1 MTRLVRL
8 AQAALALVLLGALL
22 ALAPVLLASFGN
34 PIREVLDTFA
44 DELTSDA
51 ARTEALLVAVLTT
64 VGWVCWLMVVAAVVV
79 ETVATIR
86 GTVAR
91 PLPLLPGIQPAVR
104 TLLSAVTLA
113 STVLPAVASGAATL
127 PPPPAH
133 ALLDDP
139 DLISHA
145 AEPAAATPVGPSYLV
160 ERGDT
165 WWSIAQTL
173 LGSGSRWDEVVDA
186 NAGSVMADGTAITA
200 DTARPRPGWTLAL
213 PPGAVLPLQTPAPT
227 VPSPDVQVHVV
238 EAGDSLWDIADT
250 YLGDDSN
257 QAVADAVA
265 AIAAVNN
272 IENPNVV
279 HVGQQLVI
287 PETISEQSSSGLDR
301 PQPDQVV
308 VDTGDTL
315 WDLADEHLGDGERYD
330 EIVDLNAGVPQSD
343 GTMLVDPNVIEPGW
357 ILDLPSPVDSEPTPE
372 AAEPAPPAS
381 SKPADL
387 RPAPDPG
394 PESPAEA
401 TPAPAAPV
409 DAAPRPAP
417 TVPPANIE
425 PPSSPTRDLPDAPDS
440 DVDDDAGDEA
450 PTGVPVGLVGAG
462 LTAAAVIVMLE
473 RRRRVQRQRRPTG
486 HLLPSPPP
494 KVTDAE
500 VELRAAAPVSA
511 LERVMVA
518 VQAAAAGSGID
529 GLPPVRYVTVT
540 DGEIVVALVGG
551 HPAPPGFTNRA
562 PDQWVTTESHGA
574 LVDLAGGSVDPLP
587 LLCPIGA
594 APDGLEVLID
604 LERHGAIA
612 VAGAP
617 DATIGLL
624 RSIALAMATVPWAA
638 APQLS
643 TVGLAGEITGLPWVS
658 LADTLT
664 DALARLD
671 AHAAEVTAALPHAG
685 ASLAQA
691 RASGATPD
699 AWNPAVVVSS
709 EPPWE
714 THQPALASR
723 ATAAP
728 GAAAVVFPAPSG
740 DTAGAFLR
748 VDGARMVSFDG
759 LDLEVVAACLSSD
772 DLRVVG
778 ELLGD
783 AERTDTEPAPEQY
796 RPAGVRPSEAT
807 VDAVG
812 DVDVLVR
819 VMGPVAVDRL
829 VDDRTIEVDFAR
841 GKSRE
846 AVVFMACRDDGAGV
860 TADSV
865 EAALW
870 PAGAN
875 SRRTFNNTITDAR
888 RALGESA
895 DAERYLPNASEG
907 LYRISGRVT
916 TDFEL
921 FWATVEAANSTEDAT
936 AAADLLRQALS
947 LVRGEPFTG
956 VGLDYAWTAP
966 TRTAVQTAV
975 IDVADE
981 LGEVLLA
988 SGDLRGAERAARA
1001 GLAAA
1006 PGEERLY
1013 RLLMRAAAAS
1023 GSRPMV
1029 ERIWR
1034 ELRDVLAD
1042 PDHGIE
1048 PEGTISDETI
1058 ALFNELT
1065 SGTNKR
1071 RSA

>member
-34 PIREVLDTFA
+34 PIREVLDTFS

-51 ARTEALLVAVLTT
+51 ARTEALLVAVLTS

-113 STVLPAVASGAATL
+113 STVLPAVASGAVTL

-133 ALLDDP
+133 ELLDDP

-145 AEPAAATPVGPSYLV
+145 AEPADAPAAATPVGPSYLV

-173 LGSGSRWDEVVDA
+173 LGSGSRWDELVHA
-186 NAGSVMADGTAITA
+186 NAGSVMADGTTITV

-213 PPGAVLPLQTPAPT
+213 PPGAVLPLQTPAPAAAA
-227 VPSPDVQVHVV
+227 SDAQVHVV

-250 YLGDDSN
+250 YVADDSN

-272 IENPNVV
+272 LEDPNVV
-279 HVGQQLVI
+279 HVGQQLII
-287 PETISEQSSSGLDR
+287 PETISEQPSLDLDR

-308 VDTGDTL
+308 VETGDTL
-315 WDLADEHLGDGERYD
+315 WNLADEHLDDGERFD
-330 EIVDLNAGVPQSD
+330 EIVELNAGVPQPD

-357 ILDLPSPVDSEPTPE
+357 ILDLPSAIEVDPTPE
-372 AAEPAPPAS
+372 AAEPAPPA
-381 SKPADL
+381 PAGSAEV
-387 RPAPDPG
+387 RPEPNPVPAP
-394 PESPAEA
+394 PAEP

-409 DAAPRPAP
+409 EAAPTPAP
-417 TVPPANIE
+417 TAPPANIE
-425 PPSSPTRDLPDAPDS
+425 PPPSSTSDLPEAP
-440 DVDDDAGDEA
+440 DDDAGDEA
-450 PTGVPVGLVGAG
+450 PAGVPVGLVGAG

-473 RRRRVQRQRRPTG
+473 RRRRAQRQRRPRG

-511 LERVMVA
+511 LEHVMVA

-529 GLPPVRYVTVT
+529 GLPPVRYVTVN
-540 DGEIVVALVGG
+540 DGEIVLALVDG

-594 APDGLEVLID
+594 TPDGGEVLLD

-612 VAGAP
+612 VAGDP

-671 AHAAEVTAALPHAG
+671 AHAADVTSALPHAG

-714 THQPALASR
+714 AHQPSLASR
-723 ATAAP
+723 AAAAP
-728 GAAAVVFPAPSG
+728 GAAAVVFPAPAG
-740 DTAGAFLR
+740 GTAGAVLR
-748 VDGARMVSFDG
+748 VDDVRTVSFDG

-796 RPAGVRPSEAT
+796 RPTGVRPSEAT

-812 DVDVLVR
+812 DVDILVR
-819 VMGPVAVDRL
+819 VMGPVTVDRL
-829 VDDRTIEVDFAR
+829 VDDRTVEVDFAR

-895 DAERYLPNASEG
+895 AGERYLPNASEG

-921 FWATVEAANSTEDAT
+921 FWATVEAANATDDAT
-936 AAADLLRQALS
+936 AAADLLAQALS

-981 LGEVLLA
+981 LGEILLA

-1042 PDHGIE
+1042 PEHGIE
-1048 PEGTISDETI
+1048 PEGTMSDETI

-1065 SGTNKR
+1065 SGPSR
-1071 RSA
+1071 RRTA